1 MLNTVKSEFTIKDLE
16 TFSNIKAHTIRIW
29 EKRYD
34 LLSPNRTESNIR
46 YYNVDQLLK
55 LLNISNL
62 YANGLKISKIASLSE
77 DQILLK
83 SRELM
88 NAKVDPGSILNS
100 FKMSM
105 INFDEALFN
114 ASFQELEKTMSFG
127 TVFKEYMVPFLFEI
141 GNLWQLK
148 AISPIH
154 EHFISNLLKQK
165 IHGAIERLDLEEN
178 LDELPFILYLPPN
191 EIHEIGLL
199 YMHYELLSRGYKSIY
214 LGQSVPTTNLLE
226 VLEIYSKV
234 NFVTYLTVE
243 PTQSSMDEFIEDTVE
258 LINVKSLNNFYLFG
272 QKVIELN
279 KNFDS
284 VKAFSN
290 PNDFLSLLDEK

>member
-1 MLNTVKSEFTIKDLE
+1 
-16 TFSNIKAHTIRIW
+16 
-29 EKRYD
+29 
-34 LLSPNRTESNIR
+34 
-46 YYNVDQLLK
+46 
-55 LLNISNL
+55 
-62 YANGLKISKIASLSE
+62 
-77 DQILLK
+77 
-83 SRELM
+83 M

-127 TVFKEYMVPFLFEI
+127 AVFREYMVPFLFEI

-165 IHGAIERLDLEEN
+165 IHGAIERLDLEEKR
-178 LDELPFILYLPPN
+178 DELPFILYLPPN

-214 LGQSVPTTNLLE
+214 LGQSVPTTNLLG

-258 LINVKSLNNFYLFG
+258 LINIKSLNNFYLFG